1 VNVPAPRLQRIVV
14 QNDLSVNSKLF
25 GFADDSCHQALAA
38 KSFFV
43 LRSRGPRRR
52 VLVRDVSE
60 RTAKRRSNIPAGP
73 CAQINRRK
81 QNECLL
87 SRPNM

>member
-1 VNVPAPRLQRIVV
+1 MNVSALGFESIVV
-14 QNDLSVNSKLF
+14 QNDLSVNSKFF

-38 KSFFV
+38 KSFFI

-60 RTAKRRSNIPAGP
+60 RTEAKIKCESNPTEHI
-73 CAQINRRK
+73 
-81 QNECLL
+81 
-87 SRPNM
+87 S

>member
-1 VNVPAPRLQRIVV
+1 MAVSAGLRQPDAHADAILISQRTAWPLNVPAPRLQRIVV

-25 GFADDSCHQALAA
+25 GFADNSCHQALAA

-60 RTAKRRSNIPAGP
+60 RTAKR
-73 CAQINRRK
+73 
-81 QNECLL
+81 
-87 SRPNM
+87 